1 MVISSGK
8 YLTSYIGYKEEYGIL
23 SRPMLHFNTFMER
36 NIYFQKILRYIK
48 NITTRRILYYREDK
62 ISVQIYIFYERK

>member
-1 MVISSGK
+1 
-8 YLTSYIGYKEEYGIL
+8 
-23 SRPMLHFNTFMER
+23 MLHFNTFMER

-62 ISVQIYIFYERK
+62 ISVQIYIFYERKWNLNDSTTILNYDLGISRT